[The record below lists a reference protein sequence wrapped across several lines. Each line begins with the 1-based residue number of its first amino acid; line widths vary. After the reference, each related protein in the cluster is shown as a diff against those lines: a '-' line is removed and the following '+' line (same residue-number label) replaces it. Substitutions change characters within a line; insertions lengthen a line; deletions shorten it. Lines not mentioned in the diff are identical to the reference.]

1 MRRILLDT
9 HTFIWLDLE
18 PVKLSIDCQ
27 NLILDC
33 ENILLLSL
41 ASVWE
46 MQVKHQLGKLTLRL
60 PLPDLIAEQQQVN
73 NIQLL
78 PIELNHIWMLEHLA
92 NHHRDPFDRLLIA
105 QAIAEDVSILSNDG
119 LFDLYPVE
127 RLW

>member
-18 PVKLSIDCQ
+18 PVKLSTDCQ
-27 NLILDC
+27 SLLLDC